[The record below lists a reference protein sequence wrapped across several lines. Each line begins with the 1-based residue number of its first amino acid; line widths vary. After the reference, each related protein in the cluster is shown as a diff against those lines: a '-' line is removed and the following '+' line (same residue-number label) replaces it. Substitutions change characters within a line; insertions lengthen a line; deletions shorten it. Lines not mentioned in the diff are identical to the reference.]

1 MKKKL
6 YILCAAALSFLGAKA
21 QISTSNCYF
30 EIDPVTV
37 DVNATSKSGNIKII
51 NPSDR
56 YVIAYQ
62 FDLIVPSGLV
72 VQRIAMI
79 GSRYPT
85 YVDYEYNEE
94 KDEDIPVTKK
104 YHTLKSE
111 KLKVLDDGSQLW
123 RVLCKSEEDPAT
135 GNNRLSNIQE
145 DVLRVTYGVSTPGVY
160 TPAIRKESSV
170 GNSTVEINACDQDG
184 KVEYLKA
191 SSTSSVVN
199 VMNGN
204 VQGAYTYT
212 MGIDWGTLCLPMDVT
227 EVETVSGNGVKFYT
241 LDYEDGEL
249 KATSAQNGDV
259 LIPANKP
266 VLAYAEGG
274 GEYILKGT
282 PVKVSDNLTNGV
294 LTATY
299 KTLRVN
305 AAEKPAA
312 NFVLQKHDEN
322 IGFYTIG
329 STTATLGP
337 CRGYVHLEDASAV
350 SGVALSKEL
359 LIDGGLEDVIASL
372 ATDQKGSGAM
382 YTIDGRAVAGARA
395 KGVYITNG
403 KKIFVR

>member
-6 YILCAAALSFLGAKA
+6 YILCAVALSFLGAKA
-21 QISTSNCYF
+21 QITTSNCYF

-37 DVNATSKSGNIKII
+37 DMNAEETEGIIRII
-51 NPSDR
+51 NPQDR
-56 YVIAYQ
+56 FITAFQ
-62 FDLIVPSGLV
+62 FDMIVPKGLSIV
-72 VQRIAMI
+72 ETYIIDDRF
-79 GSRYPT
+79 PT
-85 YVDYEYNEE
+85 HTVRVGGQKINM
-94 KDEDIPVTKK
+94 P
-104 YHTLKSE
+104 YHDLNAN
-111 KLKVLDDGSQLW
+111 KLKDLEDGSQLW
-123 RVLCKSEEDPAT
+123 RVICKSEEDPAS
-135 GNNRLSNIQE
+135 GNHIIDN
-145 DVLRVTYGVSTPGVY
+145 STTEVIGMILESSEPGVY
-160 TPAIRKESSV
+160 TLSIRKEGSV
-170 GNSTVEINACDQDG
+170 ENSTVEINAYDQDG

-199 VMNGN
+199 VTNGN
-204 VQGAYTYT
+204 AQGAYTYT

-227 EVETVSGNGVKFYT
+227 EVETVSGNGVKFYN

-329 STTATLGP
+329 SNTATLGP

-372 ATDQKGSGAM
+372 EAGQKGSGVM

-395 KGVYITNG
+395 KGIYITNG
-403 KKIFVR
+403 KKMFVR